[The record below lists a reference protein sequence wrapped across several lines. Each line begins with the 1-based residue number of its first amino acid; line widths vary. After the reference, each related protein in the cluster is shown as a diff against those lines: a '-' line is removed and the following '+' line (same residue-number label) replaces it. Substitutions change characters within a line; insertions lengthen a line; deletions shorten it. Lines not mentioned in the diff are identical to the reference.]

1 MKFVPNISRSAT
13 MIALAAS
20 AVIASPVLAQS
31 SSTVSVRAG
40 TVISAVS
47 DSRDIA
53 MPAIPGGSVGFEAD
67 PSLFQG
73 ANLCVS
79 GLDSNWAIKADGTL
93 DTRDPARRAS
103 CAPISASGQASVPN
117 PFGANAVPFIERG
130 GRIIAWA
137 GRNRLT
143 GLSGS

>member
-1 MKFVPNISRSAT
+1 MKSIPNLSRSVAA
-13 MIALAAS
+13 ALALAS
-20 AVIASPVLAQS
+20 AIAMPVAAQNN
-31 SSTVSVRAG
+31 STVSTRAG

-67 PSLFQG
+67 PTLFQG

-79 GLDSNWAIKADGTL
+79 GLDSNWAIKQDGTL

-103 CAPISASGQASVPN
+103 CAPISANGQASVSN
-117 PFGANAVPFIERG
+117 PFGANAVPFIERD

>member
-1 MKFVPNISRSAT
+1 MKSIPNLSRSVAA
-13 MIALAAS
+13 ALALAS
-20 AVIASPVLAQS
+20 AIAMPVAAQNN
-31 SSTVSVRAG
+31 STVSTRAG

-53 MPAIPGGSVGFEAD
+53 MPAIPGGSVGFEAN
-67 PSLFQG
+67 PALFQG

-93 DTRDPARRAS
+93 DMRDPARRAS
-103 CAPISASGQASVPN
+103 CAPIGANGQASVPN
-117 PFGANAVPFIERG
+117 PFGASAVPFIERD
-130 GRIIAWA
+130 GRIVAWA
-137 GRNRLT
+137 ARNRLT